1 VKARQKVLI
10 TGASA
15 GLGREMALQFA
26 AKGRE
31 LWLCARRLDRLEAL
45 KAEIGARYPTVS
57 VHIAQLDVTDAD
69 AVERVFTHAH
79 ADGGG
84 LDRIIVNAGIGGG
97 APVGSNHLEMNQQI
111 LLTNLNAALTQCEIA
126 VRLFKQQ
133 GHGHLVTIAS
143 MASIRGLPGATVY
156 AASKAGLRSLT
167 EGIRGNLLKTAIK
180 VSAICPGFIDTDIL
194 SSAKKRPFL
203 VSCEVGTR
211 AIVRAIEAEKACAHV
226 PAWPWVAVGFLL
238 AHLPLRLLVKFL

>member
-1 VKARQKVLI
+1 MTHRQRLLI

-26 AKGRE
+26 AMGRD

-45 KAEIGARYPTVS
+45 KHEIATRYPTVQ
-57 VHIAQLDVTDAD
+57 VHVAELDVCDHQ
-69 AVERVFTHAH
+69 AVERVFNLAFETGA
-79 ADGGG
+79 G

-97 APVGSNHLEMNQQI
+97 APIGSNQAAVNQRI
-111 LLTNLNAALTQCEIA
+111 LLTNLNAALAQCEAA
-126 VRLFKQQ
+126 VALFKRQ

-143 MASIRGLPGATVY
+143 MAAIRGLPGATVY

-167 EGIRGNLLKTAIK
+167 EGIRGQLLKTSIR
-180 VSAICPGFIDTDIL
+180 VSTICPGFIDTEIL

-211 AIVRAIEAEKACAHV
+211 AIVRAIEAERAEAFV
-226 PAWPWVAVGFLL
+226 PRWPWAWVGVLL
-238 AHLPLRLLVKFL
+238 AHLPLRALVRFV